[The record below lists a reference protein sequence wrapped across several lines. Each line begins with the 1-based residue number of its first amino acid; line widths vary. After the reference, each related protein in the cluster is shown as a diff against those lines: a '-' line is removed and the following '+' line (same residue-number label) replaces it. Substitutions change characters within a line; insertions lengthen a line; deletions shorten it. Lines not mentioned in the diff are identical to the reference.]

1 MLFRNFYSVKNQVF
15 REDNMIGDRNTK
27 IFDIQQKFGAPS
39 DEIEGAVRYL
49 VNFITTN
56 PHEIFICLALKDP
69 ENLDKVILD
78 EVKDVLL
85 TAPMFAK

>member
-56 PHEIFICLALKDP
+56 PNDIFICLALKDP